1 MKNCIWNNSCDYI
14 ACALCSTSAL
24 LSSLVLFYHSVFGM
38 IEQVVNLISQL
49 SGGFTALCS
58 LFQYCSVEISAD

>member
-1 MKNCIWNNSCDYI
+1 MKNYIWNNSCDYI
-14 ACALCSTSAL
+14 ACALRSTSSL